1 VSALRAG
8 AAKASITPTQN
19 LRLAGY
25 STTDNLLLMPFR
37 HRVATGVHDEIMA
50 RCLALGDGRR
60 LLALVALDLLG
71 LFKDDID
78 AIRREAGHKTGR
90 DDLNIIVASVHNHS
104 APDAYGAYGGV
115 PDSYKRFLHDR
126 ASNAIADAVRALA
139 PAKVGF
145 LTVALPGLSL
155 NHRDPNGP
163 VDEEGLVMTVE
174 TEDGTAIATLLNFAC
189 HADII
194 GKRNTLVT
202 ADFPGYFCRA
212 IEEARGGTG
221 LYFSGAL
228 GDAYPLATINDPD
241 DEKGLRSYEEAE
253 KMGRALADAVLK
265 ALPPAQLTGSA
276 EIRIE
281 KASID
286 LPVTNWI
293 LHVMRLMRV
302 FKRSLHRGKVR
313 TESWLVEIDGAQ
325 ILTVPGQ
332 AFCQIGLELKKSLP
346 GPHRFLFGLAQDE
359 LAYIMPPDLWDPK
372 RRMEE
377 EVATLGRGTWPALRA
392 SLPLPSAPPTEP
404 PPEGG
409 AG

>member
-1 VSALRAG
+1 MSALTAG
-8 AAKASITPTQN
+8 AAKSSITPSEN

-50 RCLALGDGRR
+50 RCLVLGDGRK

-78 AIRREAGHKTGR
+78 AIRREAERKTGR
-90 DDLNIIVASVHNHS
+90 HDLHVIAASVHNHS

-115 PDSYKRFLHDR
+115 PDSYTRFLHDR
-126 ASNAIADAVRALA
+126 ASDAIAAAVAALA
-139 PAKVGF
+139 PARVGF
-145 LTVALPGLSL
+145 TTVTIPGLAF
-155 NHRDPNGP
+155 NHRDPDGP
-163 VDEEGLVMTVE
+163 VDEEGTVMTVE
-174 TEDGTAIATLLNFAC
+174 TEDGSAIATLLNFAC

-202 ADFPGYFCRA
+202 ADFPGCFCRA
-212 IEEARGGTG
+212 VEEARGGTG
-221 LYFSGAL
+221 VYFSGAL
-228 GDAYPLATINDPD
+228 ADAYPAATINDPD

-253 KMGRALADAVLK
+253 KMGRAMADAVLK
-265 ALPPAQLTGSA
+265 ALPGAQPVSSA
-276 EIRIE
+276 EIRIQ

-293 LHVMRLMRV
+293 LHVMRLMRI
-302 FKRSLHRGKVR
+302 FRRDLHRGKVR

-332 AFCQIGLELKKSLP
+332 AFCQIGLELKRSLP

-359 LAYIMPPDLWDPK
+359 LAYIVPPELWDPK
-372 RRMEE
+372 RHMEE
-377 EVATLGRGTWPALRA
+377 EMATLGRGTWPALRA
-392 SLPLPSAPPTEP
+392 SLPLPFTPATDR
-404 PPEGG
+404 PPEGSTS
-409 AG
+409 